1 MEQMIF
7 IVLLSLSL
15 AAFSYSCY
23 RRLGLVTVGTGE
35 DRFDQPLARFKEMLV
50 YAFGQKRVIS
60 RPFGVNHSVIFWA
73 FLILALANLEFLVA
87 GVVPGV
93 SFALLPEPVH
103 HALLFL
109 FECCSLA
116 TLAAVAVAAVR
127 RTVNPPFE
135 GARSLEAFF
144 ILAMIA
150 TLMLAY
156 FGMNG
161 AQIALG
167 ITPASASTPVSN
179 LAARL
184 LLGSPLAAQLPALP
198 GVFWWTHA
206 VVLLGFMN
214 FLPYSKHMH
223 ILTAIPN
230 VYLRS
235 LARTN
240 CQEREDFSEG
250 NSFGASSVDRLS
262 WKDLLDS
269 FSCTECGRCQHACPA
284 ASTGKTL
291 NPRQVVHSIKE
302 NLLQNGAQIRKASQC
317 AQGVA
322 SESTLIGEGRPESS
336 SEAALWSCTSCGAC
350 MEACPVFIEHVPK
363 IVKMRRHLV
372 QMEAKFPEELLNLF
386 ENMEQR
392 SNPWGMAPSERSK
405 WSAQLDLRPFEAG
418 KTEYL
423 LFVGCSGAFDA
434 RNKQVT
440 VALTRVLDAAGV
452 SYGIFGKD
460 EKCCGESLRRLGNEY
475 LFEVMAKQSVQQF
488 QSRGV
493 TKVITQCPHCYNTL
507 KNDFRQYGLELEVV
521 HHSELIKG
529 LLDRGVLQLEQKQG
543 DLGSVVFHD
552 SCYLGR
558 HNGVYDAPREL
569 IREVTGAP
577 VTELERNREN
587 AFCCGAGGGRM
598 WLEEH
603 EGTPINRSRVKEALA
618 QKPETICVSCPFCMT
633 MFEDGLKEQEGNR
646 AQVKDIAEIVALG
659 LKPAAS
665 AA

>member
-1 MEQMIF
+1 MQQVIF

-23 RRLGLVTVGTGE
+23 RRLALVSVGRGE

-50 YAFGQKRVIS
+50 YALGQKRGVQ

-73 FLILALANLEFLVA
+73 FLVLALANVEFLVS
-87 GVVPGV
+87 GIFPGL
-93 SFALLPEPVH
+93 SFSLLPDPAH
-103 HALLFL
+103 HALVLL

-116 TLAAVAVAAVR
+116 TLGAVAVAAVR
-127 RTVNPPFE
+127 RTFVPPFE

-144 ILAMIA
+144 ILSMIA
-150 TLMLAY
+150 VLMIAY
-156 FGMNG
+156 FGMG
-161 AQIALG
+161 AAQIALG
-167 ITPASASTPVSN
+167 INPASASTPVSN

-184 LLGSPLAAQLPALP
+184 LLNSPLAGQLPLLP
-198 GVFWWTHA
+198 GTFWWIHA
-206 VVLLGFMN
+206 VLLLGFMN

-235 LARTN
+235 LGRTN

-291 NPRQVVHSIKE
+291 NPRLVLHSIKE
-302 NLLQNGAQIRKASQC
+302 NLLQNGPRMRKHAKS
-317 AQGVA
+317 AQGI
-322 SESTLIGEGRPESS
+322 SSDSSLIGEGRRESS

-350 MEACPVFIEHVPK
+350 MEACPVFIEHLPK

-405 WSAQLDLRPFEAG
+405 WSAQLELRPFEAG
-418 KTEYL
+418 RTEYL

-475 LFEVMAKQSVQQF
+475 LFDAMARESVQQF

-507 KNDFRQYGLELEVV
+507 KNDFRQYGLQLEVV

-529 LLDRGVLQLEQKQG
+529 LMERGALTLERKQG

-558 HNGVYDAPREL
+558 HNGVYDAPRDV
-569 IREVTGAP
+569 IREVTGRA
-577 VTELERNREN
+577 VGELGRSREDG
-587 AFCCGAGGGRM
+587 FCCGAGGGRM

-603 EGTPINRSRVKEALA
+603 EGTPINRNRVREALA
-618 QKPETICVSCPFCMT
+618 RNPGTICVSCPFCMT
-633 MFEDGLKEQEGNR
+633 MFEDGIKELEGNGT
-646 AQVKDIAEIVALG
+646 QVKDIAEVVALG
-659 LKPAAS
+659 LRRA
-665 AA
+665 